1 MCDLTTRRSNP
12 ALPHFKV
19 STEVFFF
26 GFFFFENTDAISVRG
41 GSGVVV
47 AGLGS
52 PSLVASVPV
61 TGATASDGADASA
74 GDAGGCGGVGSAA
87 TAAEAGDGELGGT
100 SAVDCSKGAVVE
112 FAVVPGN
119 CGGAA

>member
-1 MCDLTTRRSNP
+1 MVSSSLKTRTRSLCGVDQ
-12 ALPHFKV
+12 AL
-19 STEVFFF
+19 
-26 GFFFFENTDAISVRG
+26 
-41 GSGVVV
+41 
-47 AGLGS
+47 
-52 PSLVASVPV
+52 SLRVWAHPPVASVPV